1 MFPGKG
7 RNRRRTCN
15 LTPDQSS
22 LIGGTL
28 TENIP
33 PVPTAP
39 QPQSYPPYQA
49 ASEAAPGNKA
59 PNASTQ
65 PYPPTQSYAPA
76 PPDYGQAPYQ
86 QPQAPQYASY
96 PPQQYASTGYPGQ
109 PKASGFRITAG
120 IIGIVLGIWILKPA
134 IAGMGSG
141 ETFPA
146 FLILLAA
153 LGNITAGILL
163 LVKQRARSKWAPV
176 TLLSTAGASLVLSLM
191 GLAVDYYG
199 PVLLVT
205 VLPLTIP
212 IGVLLGLGLAKEKR
226 GA

>member
-1 MFPGKG
+1 
-7 RNRRRTCN
+7 
-15 LTPDQSS
+15 
-22 LIGGTL
+22 L

-33 PVPTAP
+33 PAPTPP
-39 QPQSYPPYQA
+39 QPQSYPPDHV
-49 ASEAAPGNKA
+49 SEAAPGNQA
-59 PNASTQ
+59 PNPPIQ
-65 PYPPTQSYAPA
+65 PYAPA
-76 PPDYGQAPYQ
+76 PPGYGQAPYQ

-141 ETFPA
+141 ETFPD

-163 LVKQRARSKWAPV
+163 LVKQRARSKWAPI
-176 TLLSTAGASLVLSLM
+176 TLLSTAGASLLLSLM